1 MLFLF
6 ELCSLLH
13 SHVWVKTVAP
23 LETWHLYTGAAGA
36 AGTDL
41 CPVCVCS
48 DLSLRTDLT
57 NNLNQFSVQKCSS
70 SFISV
75 LPKLHTELHC
85 ISIITPV
92 CHLSSVLMNAG
103 FHADRDKQNL
113 SV

>member
-57 NNLNQFSVQKCSS
+57 NNLNVFGAKV
-70 SFISV
+70 FIFLYICFAQV
-75 LPKLHTELHC
+75 AYRIALY
-85 ISIITPV
+85 
-92 CHLSSVLMNAG
+92 
-103 FHADRDKQNL
+103 
-113 SV
+113 